1 MSDIL
6 PKDRLQSASL
16 KVAIIAGEASGD
28 ILGAGLIAALSKRH
42 PNIEFYGIGGE
53 LMIAQ
58 GCVSKVPIEQ
68 LSVMGLYE
76 VLARL
81 PMLLK
86 LRKRLIAEFTAN
98 PPDLF
103 IGIDAPDFN
112 LNIELALKHVG
123 ILTAHYVSPS
133 VWAWKRKRI
142 FKIKKAVDLLL
153 CLFPFESQYY
163 TKTQQKL
170 AYVGHPLAQD
180 ISPEYD
186 GLAIKNALGFTKGD
200 ALVAILPGSR
210 SSEIKYLLPVF
221 LQAAA
226 RLYQK
231 NPALKFVIPAANE
244 YRYQEISQALKHY
257 PQLPVKLILKQS
269 REAMKAAEVILLA
282 SGTAT
287 LEATLLG
294 KPMVVAYK
302 MAAVTYAIYS
312 RMIKTPFVALPNV
325 LANEMLVPEFLQ
337 NNATAQ
343 TLSLAVEQAL
353 EDQQTDTYQAEKFS
367 EIHQQLN
374 LNASERAADAIDQL
388 LLSVAKPE

>member
-6 PKDRLQSASL
+6 LKDQLQSASL

-28 ILGAGLIAALSKRH
+28 ILGAGLIAALNKRH

-58 GCVSKVPIEQ
+58 GCVSRVPMEQ
-68 LSVMGLYE
+68 LSVMGFYE

-81 PMLLK
+81 PILLK

-112 LNIELALKHVG
+112 LNIELALKRAG
-123 ILTAHYVSPS
+123 IPTAHYVSPS

-180 ISPEYD
+180 ITPEYD

-210 SSEIKYLLPVF
+210 SSETKYLLPVF

-226 RLYQK
+226 RLYHK
-231 NPALKFVIPAANE
+231 NPGLKFVIPAANQ
-244 YRYQEISQALKHY
+244 YRYQEICQALKHY

-269 REAMKAAEVILLA
+269 REAMSAAEVILIA

-312 RMIKTPFVALPNV
+312 RMINTPFVALPNV

-337 NNATAQ
+337 DNATAQ
-343 TLSLAVEQAL
+343 TLSLALEQAL
-353 EDQQTDTYQAEKFS
+353 EDHQSRAYQVERFF